1 MMKKMKRLIAL
12 LMTMAMV
19 MGMGVTAFAAP
30 RELEATASITI
41 NHLTPNDNTVV
52 KIYQVVQHNDE
63 ESKWEAL
70 EWAKTCVAF
79 PEGSNRTAVIDW
91 AGLKSLA
98 SDQNLSNKKELGTN
112 QTSVKFE
119 NLKAGAYLV
128 IASGT
133 NTQYNVMGVA
143 TYKYDD
149 NNLLAP
155 LAAIIDAK
163 GQGYTV
169 TKSLNGEKTL
179 VNRGDELTFNIES
192 VFPSFAEG
200 TSNRTVS
207 IIDNPTGQYVKE
219 VNVYVGETPLTL
231 GKDYTL
237 AYSAGSTNLPAK
249 ENETVTVN
257 FTSDYIG
264 PRNDH
269 AAQAIK
275 VVVKTIVT
283 DVENI
288 KNEATG
294 SHDDTPTQ
302 VDTATGSITITKVDE
317 AQNKLTGAKFSFKKQ
332 GENNK
337 LVFVK
342 VDDGVYKLAMGGEQN
357 TVDVLEVGS
366 TDTNKGV
373 LKVQGL
379 GQGTYEIVEEKAP
392 DGYSVV
398 EVDDVE
404 LTLNDKDKEENVIN
418 TKLSSLPSTG
428 GIGTTIFTIAGCAIM
443 IAAAGLFFATRKK
456 A

>member
-41 NHLTPNDNTVV
+41 NHLTPNDDTVV
-52 KIYQVVQHNDE
+52 KIYQVVQHNAE
-63 ESKWEAL
+63 KSKWEAL
-70 EWAKTCVAF
+70 NWAKNYVTF
-79 PEGSNRTAVIDW
+79 PEGSNQTAEINWDE
-91 AGLKSLA
+91 LKKLA
-98 SDQNLSNKKELGTN
+98 SAQNLSDEEILEID
-112 QTSVKFE
+112 QTSVTFD

-133 NTQYNVMGVA
+133 NTQYNVMGVV

-149 NNLLAP
+149 NKLLAP
-155 LAAIIDAK
+155 LAATIDAK

-169 TKSLNGEKTL
+169 TKRLNGKQTL
-179 VNRGDELTFNIES
+179 VNRGDELTFDIES

-200 TSNRTVS
+200 TRDRTVT
-207 IIDNPTGQYVKE
+207 ITDRPTGQKVKE
-219 VNVYVGETPLTL
+219 VTVYVGGTL
-231 GKDYTL
+231 LALGDDYTL
-237 AYSAGSTNLPAK
+237 TYGDGSTNLPAR
-249 ENETVTVN
+249 EDETVTVN
-257 FTSDYIG
+257 FTSKYIG
-264 PRNDH
+264 TENEH

-283 DVENI
+283 DVESI
-288 KNEATG
+288 INEATG
-294 SHDDTPTQ
+294 SHDDRPTQ
-302 VDTATGSITITKVDE
+302 VDTATGSITITKLDE
-317 AQNKLTGAKFSFKKQ
+317 AQNKLTGAKFSFKKRD
-332 GENNK
+332 ESNK
-337 LVFVK
+337 LMFVK
-342 VDDGVYKLAMGGEQN
+342 VSDGVYKLAMEGELN

-404 LTLNDKDKEENVIN
+404 LTLNDQNKVKEVIN